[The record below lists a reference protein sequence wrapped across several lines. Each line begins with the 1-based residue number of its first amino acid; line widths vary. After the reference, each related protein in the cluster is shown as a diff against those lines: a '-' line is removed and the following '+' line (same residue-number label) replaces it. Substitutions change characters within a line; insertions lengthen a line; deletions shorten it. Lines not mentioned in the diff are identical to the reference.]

1 MQFLFFEHFVE
12 YEKLT
17 SVLRVLNIRIFECD
31 TCDNILD
38 RDLNASINIKRVGT
52 STLAGEIVKATSIA

>member
-1 MQFLFFEHFVE
+1 ME

-52 STLAGEIVKATSIA
+52 SALAGEIVKATSIA